1 MRFSE
6 IFARRTRPV
15 ISFEVF
21 PPKTDA
27 AMESFRA
34 VLPRLVALAPDYM
47 TVTYGALGST
57 QGRTLEIAALIKG
70 QHRLETACHLTCVG
84 SDRDAI
90 GRILDGIARTGIENI
105 VALRGD
111 PPQGQKD
118 YVPPPGGYRHAIELV
133 ELIRRRGGFGIA
145 VAGYPEKH
153 IEAPSLESD
162 LAHLGRKV
170 QAGGDVV
177 VTQLFYDNA
186 HYFRFV
192 ELARERGVR
201 VPIVPGL
208 LPIVSLQQVK
218 RLTSMCGASIP
229 DSLLAALEDA
239 GPDEQATLAAGVR
252 HAVDQAKGL
261 LEGGAPGIHFYV
273 LNRFHHM
280 ERILSEIRP
289 ILDSIEKSGQGKS
302 QGKSR

>member
-6 IFARRTRPV
+6 IFSRRARPV

-21 PPKTDA
+21 PPKTDSS
-27 AMESFRA
+27 MESFRA
-34 VLPRLVALAPDYM
+34 VLPRLVALAPDFM

-57 QGRTLEIAALIKG
+57 QSRTLEIAALIKR
-70 QHRLETACHLTCVG
+70 QYRLETACHLTCVG
-84 SDRDAI
+84 SDREAI
-90 GRILDGIARTGIENI
+90 GRTLDAIAAAGIENI

-133 ELIRRRGGFGIA
+133 EHIRRRGGFGIA

-153 IEAPSLESD
+153 IEAESFESD
-162 LAHLGRKV
+162 LGHLARKV

-186 HYFRFV
+186 HYFRFAQM
-192 ELARERGVR
+192 ARGRAVR

-229 DSLLAALEDA
+229 TSLLAALEEA
-239 GPDEQATLAAGVR
+239 GPDEEATLDAGVR
-252 HAVDQAKGL
+252 HAAEQARGL

-289 ILDSIEKSGQGKS
+289 LLVSIEKGGR
-302 QGKSR
+302 GGAR